1 MKQYISRRS
10 FLAASGMAAVAAAA
24 LLTGCGASS
33 STAASTASSTA
44 SSAAASSEAAPA
56 ASAAA
61 DSDWAYVSG
70 KGTLVIGITIY
81 DPMNY
86 YDADGN
92 LVGFDTEVAQ
102 AVCENLGVEA
112 VFQEIEWDNKVL
124 ELNSKNIDCIWNG
137 MTVTEE
143 LGQSIDFSTPYSEN
157 VQVCVVNEANKDVYT
172 GIDSINAA
180 GVTIGAEAGSA
191 GESAAQENFPNAELI
206 GTTAQRD
213 CFMELK
219 SGTIDVAV
227 LDRTLA
233 ASATGE
239 GTSYTDLMM
248 VPDLELTHEE
258 FAIGLRKGSDITEKI
273 NAELAALAADGTIA
287 AIAEKYPSVA
297 ITL

>member
-10 FLAASGMAAVAAAA
+10 FLKASGAAAA
-24 LLTGCGASS
+24 AAAVLLTGCSSSS
-33 STAASTASSTA
+33 STAASTASSAAGA
-44 SSAAASSEAAPA
+44 S
-56 ASAAA
+56 SAAA
-61 DSDWAYVSG
+61 DSDWAYISG

-102 AVCENLGVEA
+102 AVCEKLGVEP

-124 ELNSKNIDCIWNG
+124 ELNGKSIDCIWNG

-157 VQVCVVNEANKDVYT
+157 VQVCVISQSNADVYT

-180 GVTIGAEAGSA
+180 GVSIGAEAGSA
-191 GESAAQENFPNAELI
+191 GESAVLENFPNAELV

-233 ASATGE
+233 ASTTGE

-248 VPDLELTHEE
+248 IPDLELTHEE
-258 FAIGLRKGSDITEKI
+258 FAVGLRKGSDLTAKI
-273 NAELAALAADGTIA
+273 NAELEALAADGTIA

-297 ITL
+297 LTL

>member
-10 FLAASGMAAVAAAA
+10 FLKGTGAAAVAAAA

-33 STAASTASSTA
+33 STAASTV
-44 SSAAASSEAAPA
+44 SSAAASGSTAA
-56 ASAAA
+56 AS

-102 AVCENLGVEA
+102 AVCEKLGVEA

-124 ELNSKNIDCIWNG
+124 ELNGKSIDCIWNG

-157 VQVCVVNEANKDVYT
+157 VQVCVINESNADVYT
-172 GIDSINAA
+172 GIDSINAS
-180 GVTIGAEAGSA
+180 GVSIGAEAGSA
-191 GESAAQENFPNAELI
+191 GESAAEENFPNAELI
-206 GTTAQRD
+206 ATSAQRD

-233 ASATGE
+233 ASTTGE

-248 VPDLELTHEE
+248 IPDLELTHEE
-258 FAIGLRKGSDITEKI
+258 FAIGLRKGSDLTEKI
-273 NAELAALAADGTIA
+273 NAELEALAADGTIA
-287 AIAEKYPSVA
+287 AIAEKYPSVVV
-297 ITL
+297 TL

>member
-1 MKQYISRRS
+1 MKQYISRRA
-10 FLAASGMAAVAAAA
+10 FLRASGAAAVAATA
-24 LLTGCGASS
+24 LLTGCGSSS
-33 STAASTASSTA
+33 STAASAS
-44 SSAAASSEAAPA
+44 SSAAAGSA
-56 ASAAA
+56 AAA
-61 DSDWAYVSG
+61 DSDWSYISG

-102 AVCENLGVEA
+102 AVCEKLGLEA

-124 ELNSKNIDCIWNG
+124 ELNGKSIDCIWNG

-143 LGQSIDFSTPYSEN
+143 LGQSIDFSLSYSEN
-157 VQVCVVNEANKDVYT
+157 VQVCVIHESNADVYT
-172 GIDSINAA
+172 SIDSINAA
-180 GVTIGAEAGSA
+180 GVSIGAEAGSA
-191 GESAAQENFPNAELI
+191 GESAAQENFPNAELVA
-206 GTTAQRD
+206 TSAQRD

-233 ASATGE
+233 DSTTGE
-239 GTSYTDLMM
+239 GTSYTDLMV

-258 FAIGLRKGSDITEKI
+258 FAIGLRKGSDLTEKI
-273 NAELAALAADGTIA
+273 NTALTELAADGTIA
-287 AIAEKYPSVA
+287 SIAEKYPSVVVS
-297 ITL
+297 L

>member
-10 FLAASGMAAVAAAA
+10 FLKASGLAAVASAA

-33 STAASTASSTA
+33 STAASTASS
-44 SSAAASSEAAPA
+44 AAASSGA
-56 ASAAA
+56 ASASAA
-61 DSDWAYVSG
+61 SDSDWAYVSG

-102 AVCENLGVEA
+102 AVCEALGLEP

-143 LGQSIDFSTPYSEN
+143 LGQSIDFSIPYSEN
-157 VQVCVVNEANKDVYT
+157 VQVCVIHQDNADVYT
-172 GIDSINAA
+172 DSDSINAA
-180 GVTIGAEAGSA
+180 GVSIGAEAGSA
-191 GESAAQENFPNAELI
+191 GEAAAEENFPNAELVA
-206 GTTAQRD
+206 TSAQRD

-233 ASATGE
+233 ESTTGE
-239 GTSYTDLMM
+239 GTSYTDLM
-248 VPDLELTHEE
+248 VIPDLELTHEE
-258 FAIGLRKGSDITEKI
+258 FAIGLRKGSDLTDKI
-273 NAELAALAADGTIA
+273 NAELEALAADGIIA

-297 ITL
+297 LTL

>member
-10 FLAASGMAAVAAAA
+10 FLKASGLSAVAAAA

-33 STAASTASSTA
+33 STAASTASS
-44 SSAAASSEAAPA
+44 AAASSGA
-56 ASAAA
+56 ASASAA
-61 DSDWAYVSG
+61 SDSDWAYVSG

-102 AVCENLGVEA
+102 AVCEKLGVEP

-157 VQVCVVNEANKDVYT
+157 VQVCVIHQDNADVYT

-180 GVTIGAEAGSA
+180 GVSIGAEAGSA
-191 GESAAQENFPNAELI
+191 GEAAVEENFPNAELVA
-206 GTTAQRD
+206 TSAQRD

-233 ASATGE
+233 ESTTGE
-239 GTSYTDLMM
+239 GTSYTDLM
-248 VPDLELTHEE
+248 VIPDLELTHEE
-258 FAIGLRKGSDITEKI
+258 FAIGLRKGSDLTDKI
-273 NAELAALAADGTIA
+273 NAELEALAADGTIA

-297 ITL
+297 LTL

>member
-1 MKQYISRRS
+1 MKEYISRRS
-10 FLAASGMAAVAAAA
+10 FLKASGAAAVAAAA
-24 LLTGCGASS
+24 LLTGCGSS
-33 STAASTASSTA
+33 SSVAASTA
-44 SSAAASSEAAPA
+44 SSAAASGSTAA
-56 ASAAA
+56 AAA
-61 DSDWAYVSG
+61 DSDWAYISG

-102 AVCENLGVEA
+102 AVCESLGVEA

-157 VQVCVVNEANKDVYT
+157 VQVCVIHQDNADVYT

-180 GVTIGAEAGSA
+180 GVSIGAEAGSA
-191 GESAAQENFPNAELI
+191 GEAAVQENFPNAELI
-206 GTTAQRD
+206 ATSAQRD

-233 ASATGE
+233 ASTTGE
-239 GTSYTDLMM
+239 GTSYTDLM
-248 VPDLELTHEE
+248 VIPDLELTHEE
-258 FAIGLRKGSDITEKI
+258 FAIGLRKGSDLTEKI
-273 NAELAALAADGTIA
+273 NAELEALAADGTIA

-297 ITL
+297 VTL

>member
-1 MKQYISRRS
+1 MKTIQTQKISRRA
-10 FLAASGMAAVAAAA
+10 FLAASGLTALSAAA

-33 STAASTASSTA
+33 GTAASTSASS
-44 SSAAASSEAAPA
+44 
-56 ASAAA
+56 
-61 DSDWAYVSG
+61 DSDWAYISG
-70 KGTLVIGITIY
+70 KGTLVIGITVY

-92 LVGFDTEVAQ
+92 LVGFDTEMAE
-102 AVCENLGVEA
+102 AVCAKLGVEP

-124 ELNSKNIDCIWNG
+124 ELNGKSIDCIWNG
-137 MTVTEE
+137 MTVTDE
-143 LGQSIDFSTPYSEN
+143 LGQSIDFSISYSEN
-157 VQVCVVNEANKDVYT
+157 VQVCVVNQANSGVYT
-172 GIDSINAA
+172 DIASINAA

-191 GESAAQENFPNAELI
+191 GEDAATENFPNATLVS
-206 GTTAQRD
+206 TAAQRD

-233 ASATGE
+233 DSATGE
-239 GTSYTDLMM
+239 GTSYTDLVT

-258 FAIGLRKGSDITEKI
+258 FAIGLRKGSDVTDKI
-273 NAELAALAADGTIA
+273 NAALQELAADGTVA

-297 ITL
+297 VTL

>member
-10 FLAASGMAAVAAAA
+10 FLKGTGAAAVAAAA

-33 STAASTASSTA
+33 STAAGTA
-44 SSAAASSEAAPA
+44 SSAAASGSTAA
-56 ASAAA
+56 AS

-102 AVCENLGVEA
+102 AVCEKLGVEA

-124 ELNSKNIDCIWNG
+124 ELNGKSIDCIWNG

-157 VQVCVVNEANKDVYT
+157 VQVCVINESNADVYT
-172 GIDSINAA
+172 GIDSINAS
-180 GVTIGAEAGSA
+180 GVSIGAEAGSA
-191 GESAAQENFPNAELI
+191 GESAAEENFPNAELI
-206 GTTAQRD
+206 ATSAQRD

-233 ASATGE
+233 ASTTGE

-248 VPDLELTHEE
+248 IPDLELTHEE
-258 FAIGLRKGSDITEKI
+258 FAIGLRKGSDLTEKI
-273 NAELAALAADGTIA
+273 NAELEALAADGTIA
-287 AIAEKYPSVA
+287 AIAEKYPSVVV
-297 ITL
+297 TL